1 MNDVSKTGNAH
12 VEQVHTN
19 ERVPGHSNYYEKDGL
34 RTYGD
39 DADHDHEPKMSF
51 ARMMSLVA
59 MAFRRLQA
67 HHISSWDQ
75 ADKVM

>member
-1 MNDVSKTGNAH
+1 MNDVSKTGHAQ

-19 ERVPGHSNYYEKDGL
+19 ERVPGHNNYYEKDGL

-39 DADHDHEPKMSF
+39 DADHDHEPKMTF

-59 MAFRRLQA
+59 MAFRRLQTR
-67 HHISSWDQ
+67 HTSN
-75 ADKVM
+75 